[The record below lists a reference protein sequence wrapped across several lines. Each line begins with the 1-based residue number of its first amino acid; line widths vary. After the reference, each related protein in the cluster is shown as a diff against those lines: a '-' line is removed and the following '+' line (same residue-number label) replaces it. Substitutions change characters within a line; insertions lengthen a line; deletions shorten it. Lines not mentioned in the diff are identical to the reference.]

1 MAVDSISLLAQQ
13 SYSEIQNRPKIN
25 MQSGVNETPM
35 TRAASFHNM
44 VDKQFNSFANLSS
57 SQILDR
63 IQQARNPSAVSYA
76 ASANGNISGTVG
88 TAFKALHN
96 TVAKQE
102 SAVRRSLIGEA
113 SLIDILT
120 ATTEAKNVMDTTVR
134 VRDKFLEAFDKVMN
148 MAM

>member
-13 SYSEIQNRPKIN
+13 SYSEIQNRPKIDVR
-25 MQSGVNETPM
+25 SGVNETPM
-35 TRAASFHNM
+35 TRAANFHNM

-57 SQILDR
+57 TQILDR
-63 IQQARNPSAVSYA
+63 IQQARNPSISYTA
-76 ASANGNISGTVG
+76 ASTNGNISGTVG

-96 TVAKQE
+96 TVSKQE
-102 SAVRRSLIGEA
+102 SAVRKSLIGEA

>member
-13 SYSEIQNRPKIN
+13 SYSEIQNRPKIDIR
-25 MQSGVNETPM
+25 SGVNETPM
-35 TRAASFHNM
+35 TRAASFHKM

-57 SQILDR
+57 NQILDR
-63 IQQARNPSAVSYA
+63 IQQARSPSASYA
-76 ASANGNISGTVG
+76 ASANGNIGGTVG

-102 SAVRRSLIGEA
+102 TAVRKSLIGEA